1 MPKSKR
7 EKTLADYVVI
17 AISPMLIMTLVGS
30 LVFFLLQVSYHGE
43 FEGRLK
49 WILFWF
55 ISAAVLVARI
65 AIEQGKEY
73 ASLFGMALT
82 AAVALAAIRLV
93 DQFLLAWVLL
103 AVCWWCTWKLTWD
116 CTLIDE
122 SEDASGEGLLQAAGF
137 RDATAGGTA
146 AAGSES
152 AAEPTAARQTEAN
165 QTDIEQS
172 DADPPPGN
180 RPVHAPGKW
189 LIYFSLAA
197 LPIFGIGQMFIPSG
211 DTEGRSYGFSLLAL
225 YVASALGLLLT
236 TSFLGLRRYLR
247 QRKLQMPAKMTRAW
261 LATGTVIALAL
272 LALALFLPQPQGEYS
287 VTALVDKIDGK
298 LREASRFA
306 MLGGDRAK
314 GEGRRIGQQD
324 PDEKKGGEA
333 SPRDAKAQK
342 KQGDGQQNEQ
352 DGGDQKGQN
361 KDGGPGEK
369 KSNDGQ
375 AQEKDQGQS
384 GGGQKARGDRQQK
397 ADDQKQVADKRGGGE
412 RPKSAERQQ
421 SRSSPPNSSGS
432 LLGRMLA
439 SFASFFKWLIYGAI
453 VVAAC
458 ILAWRHWPQIRRAL
472 DQLWAEL
479 LKLFGWRREQRE
491 AAAEGQAPP
500 LAAEVPFSAYANPF
514 FSGAAGGMSPA
525 QLVRYTFEALE
536 AWSREQVVA
545 RRPEQTPL
553 EFAQE
558 LSRREPALAKDV
570 TSAAELYVRVAYARR
585 NPSRESVDAL
595 ERLWRRM
602 GMGAGVA

>member
-7 EKTLADYVVI
+7 QKTLADYVVI
-17 AISPMLIMTLVGS
+17 AISPLLIMTLVGS
-30 LVFFLLQVSYHGE
+30 LVFFLLQLTYHGE

-73 ASLFGMALT
+73 ASLFGIALT
-82 AAVALAAIRLV
+82 VAVALAAIRLV
-93 DQFLLAWVLL
+93 DQFLLAWLLL
-103 AVCWWCTWKLTWD
+103 AICWWCTWKLTWD
-116 CTLIDE
+116 CTLIDDN
-122 SEDASGEGLLQAAGF
+122 EDASGEGLLQAAGF
-137 RDATAGGTA
+137 REEPTPASASAGNDL
-146 AAGSES
+146 
-152 AAEPTAARQTEAN
+152 AAEQA
-165 QTDIEQS
+165 
-172 DADPPPGN
+172 DADSQPGN

-189 LIYFSLAA
+189 LVYFSLAA
-197 LPIFGIGQMFIPSG
+197 LPIFGIGQMFIPSR
-211 DTEGRSYGFSLLAL
+211 DAEGRAYGFSMLAL

-261 LATGTVIALAL
+261 LVTGTVIALAL
-272 LALALFLPQPQGEYS
+272 LSLALLLPQPQGEYS
-287 VTALVDKIDGK
+287 VTALVDKIDNK
-298 LREASRFA
+298 LRDASKFA
-306 MLGGDRAK
+306 VLGGDRAK

-324 PDEKKGGEA
+324 PNEKKAGNGA
-333 SPRDAKAQK
+333 PRDRKAQSPK
-342 KQGDGQQNEQ
+342 KRGDGQRNEQ
-352 DGGDQKGQN
+352 NGGDQEGKD

-369 KSNDGQ
+369 KSNDGE

-397 ADDQKQVADKRGGGE
+397 ESNDKNQAEEKRSDAD
-412 RPKSAERQQ
+412 RPKEAEREQQ
-421 SRSSPPNSSGS
+421 SRTSPPPPASSGS
-432 LLGRMLA
+432 AIGRLMQSLA
-439 SFASFFKWLIYGAI
+439 SLFKWIVYGAI
-453 VVAAC
+453 AIFAL
-458 ILAWRHWPQIRRAL
+458 ILAIRHWPQIRNAL
-472 DQLWAEL
+472 AQLWAEL
-479 LKLFGWRREQRE
+479 LKLIGWERERRQTS
-491 AAAEGQAPP
+491 AAETKISP
-500 LAAEVPFSAYANPF
+500 LAEVPFSAYENPF
-514 FSGAAGGMSPA
+514 FSGAAGRMSPA

-536 AWSREQVVA
+536 AWSREQAVA

-558 LSRREPALAKDV
+558 LARREPALAKDV

-585 NPSRESVDAL
+585 NPSRESVDGL

>member
-1 MPKSKR
+1 MPISKR
-7 EKTLADYVVI
+7 KKTLADYVVI
-17 AISPMLIMTLVGS
+17 AISPVLIMTLVGS
-30 LVFFLLQVSYHGE
+30 LVFFLLQLTYHGE
-43 FEGRLK
+43 YEGRLK

-73 ASLFGMALT
+73 ASLFGIALT
-82 AAVALAAIRLV
+82 AAVALAAVRLV

-116 CTLIDE
+116 CTLIDD

-137 RDATAGGTA
+137 REEPPAPSKPAENA
-146 AAGSES
+146 P
-152 AAEPTAARQTEAN
+152 AAEQDDTDAAP
-165 QTDIEQS
+165 S
-172 DADPPPGN
+172 N

-189 LIYFSLAA
+189 LVYFSLAA

-211 DTEGRSYGFSLLAL
+211 DTEGRAYGFSLLAL

-261 LATGTVIALAL
+261 LVTGTVIALAL
-272 LALALFLPQPQGEYS
+272 LGLALLLPQPQGEYS
-287 VTALVDKIDGK
+287 VTALVDKIDNK
-298 LREASRFA
+298 LRDASRFA
-306 MLGGDRAK
+306 VIGGDRAK

-324 PDEKKGGEA
+324 PNEKKGGNA
-333 SPRDAKAQK
+333 PPRDREAQPQQK
-342 KQGDGQQNEQ
+342 RGDGQRNEQ
-352 DGGDQKGQN
+352 NGGDQKGES

-369 KSNDGQ
+369 KSNEGK
-375 AQEKDQGQS
+375 AQEKDQGRS

-397 ADDQKQVADKRGGGE
+397 ISNDKNQPTGKQAQAD
-412 RPKSAERQQ
+412 RPKEAQREQ
-421 SRSSPPNSSGS
+421 SQSSTPPPASSGS
-432 LLGRMLA
+432 VIGRMMQFLA
-439 SFASFFKWLIYGAI
+439 SLFKWVVYAAIAIFALIFAM
-453 VVAAC
+453 
-458 ILAWRHWPQIRRAL
+458 RHWPQIRAAL
-472 DQLWAEL
+472 AQFWAEL
-479 LKLFGWRREQRE
+479 LSLFGRRREDSQPAR
-491 AAAEGQAPP
+491 EGQISPISE
-500 LAAEVPFSAYANPF
+500 LPFSAYQNPF
-514 FSGAAGGMSPA
+514 FSGAAGRMSPA

-558 LSRREPALAKDV
+558 LARRDPALAKDV

-585 NPSRESVDAL
+585 NPSRESVDVL

-602 GMGAGVA
+602 GLGAGVA